1 MKCNLSYPNNKYIP
15 NMIIVQTVDCKT
27 TPSWRAFFI
36 YLSHYDQP
44 EQHAIIV
51 SRSTFSL
58 MCFIAVLF
66 SSSGKQ
72 LFL

>member
-36 YLSHYDQP
+36 YLSHCDQP

-51 SRSTFSL
+51 SPFYVLVDVLYSRTFP
-58 MCFIAVLF
+58 
-66 SSSGKQ
+66 SSGKQ